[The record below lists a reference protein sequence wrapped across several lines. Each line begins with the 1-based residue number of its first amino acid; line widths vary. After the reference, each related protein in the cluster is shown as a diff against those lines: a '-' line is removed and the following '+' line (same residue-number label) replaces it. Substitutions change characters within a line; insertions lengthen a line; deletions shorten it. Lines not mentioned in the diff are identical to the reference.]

1 MTVLV
6 LGELRDVTLCSAISP
21 SWTVLVVGTGLMGR
35 GTHQVSPVYCT
46 VSCSEGP
53 GAPIWNYGHLSVII
67 SCFYEVFMPALLK
80 WSPTPSCAL
89 RFCRQRKQLPVL
101 LLRFLYGF
109 ITVSTLG
116 YFVCCNNKMHI

>member
-67 SCFYEVFMPALLK
+67 SCFYEVFHACLAEMV
-80 WSPTPSCAL
+80 SYSIL
-89 RFCRQRKQLPVL
+89 RAAVLQAAQAASSAAASFSLWFYNSIHTWIFCVL
-101 LLRFLYGF
+101 Q
-109 ITVSTLG
+109 
-116 YFVCCNNKMHI
+116 